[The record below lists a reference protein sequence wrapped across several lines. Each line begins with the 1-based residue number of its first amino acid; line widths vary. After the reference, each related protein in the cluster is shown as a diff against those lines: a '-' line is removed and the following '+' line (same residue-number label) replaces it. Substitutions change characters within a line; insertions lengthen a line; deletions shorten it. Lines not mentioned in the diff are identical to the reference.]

1 MKKVLGVIALVLAA
15 APAHAQVMQWQD
27 RGFANV
33 NVLAQPQSRNV
44 TDTSTF
50 TLYDEQGTVTGP
62 RKIGGGPVFDL
73 SGGYRVWH
81 NLAIGLGYSH
91 FSDSSNVT
99 VTARV
104 PDPLVFDQP
113 VQQDLNAGKLDHSE
127 DAMHIS
133 AVWFWPVTD
142 KIDVAASA
150 GPSIFFVS
158 DQGVTGVTVQP
169 NTSIATGVTT
179 SKETETGV
187 GVNLGVDVT
196 YLVTQKIG
204 AGVTMR
210 YAGASVDLPTVD
222 SLKVGGFQIGAGL
235 RYRF

>member
-1 MKKVLGVIALVLAA
+1 MKKVLGVIALVLVA
-15 APAHAQVMQWQD
+15 APAHAQIMQWED

-44 TDTSTF
+44 TDSSTF
-50 TLYDEQGTVTGP
+50 TLYDENGTVTCP
-62 RKIGGGPVFDL
+62 RKIGGGAVFDV

-81 NLAIGLGYSH
+81 NLAVGLGYSR

-99 VTARV
+99 VTAAV
-104 PDPLVFDQP
+104 PDPLVFEQP
-113 VQQDLNAGKLDHSE
+113 VVQDLNAGKLDHAE
-127 DAMHIS
+127 NAVHFS

-150 GPSIFFVS
+150 GPSVFNVS

-179 SKETETGV
+179 TKDSKTGV
-187 GVNLGVDVT
+187 GVNAGVDVT

-204 AGVTMR
+204 AGLLLR
-210 YAGASVDLPTVD
+210 YAGASVDLPTVK
-222 SLKVGGFQIGAGL
+222 SLKVGGFQIGVGA